1 MRAAEAERRAAAA
14 EERLARARAA
24 ISVAE
29 TAAEESESQAQQAND
44 HSELGSQ
51 RRSSYKTRPWS
62 GKDSGSAWQRG
73 AKEQHLSSGDGS
85 LTGGVEW
92 MGVNRRDLFA

>member
-29 TAAEESESQAQQAND
+29 TAAEESESQANE

>member
-14 EERLARARAA
+14 EERLAQARAA
-24 ISVAE
+24 TSVAE
-29 TAAEESESQAQQAND
+29 TAAEESQAQQANE

-92 MGVNRRDLFA
+92 MGANRRDLFA

>member
-29 TAAEESESQAQQAND
+29 TAAEESESQANE

-73 AKEQHLSSGDGS
+73 AKEQHLSRGDGS